1 MRRNV
6 GSPVVG
12 FSLCT
17 LALGSVGVAVGLD
30 GAAHAGPSST
40 TCRVVEVQFTPQG
53 IPAKSGRTALDP
65 QIAVW
70 VEQAGGQWQADLYL
84 TRSVGLYGLGNR
96 PGQALLKSDYRWP
109 YGRRPMALPIW
120 AHHRGKTY
128 GYIAMGGKCEPDCKN
143 DFQGSPSDDD
153 TTIAYHGPV
162 SSTEPYYCSPSGWRT
177 QNMGG
182 VDVVSCASAFFG
194 SKGYYVPGKTSVY
207 PPRADLTVVGPN
219 DAAEAG
225 KFAQDNDVAAISA
238 ATPAS
243 GVPVDPIRWYTTS
256 AIPDGDYNL
265 MVEVSIE
272 SDFNPGWAIGK
283 AVHEPHS
290 EWDHLG
296 KDPFGQPSIL
306 YRTPFK
312 LDTAAHVAT
321 TKDYAGYGDWQGQS
335 GTINPPDSTI
345 SQSGGSGADRLK
357 INTDGTGDWRVKV
370 TVTPL
375 DPGTFDVPK
384 TPSSLDLSQH
394 SDSTVT
400 VRFKIPDGSPA
411 GAYRIRYSDAGPITE
426 QNFLNANPAP
436 SPSAG
441 QAGDTVSAQI
451 VGLRPKT
458 HYYVALRP
466 ESRCGVPGTLVIGE
480 VDTSTANF
488 ATLSGC
494 FIAIAAYG
502 AEWEPEVAMLRGF
515 RDRYLLDN
523 ALGQVAVAS
532 YYTLSPPFA
541 GLIAQH
547 APLRQLAQQ
556 ALSPVVRAVKATTTT
571 LRR

>member
-12 FSLCT
+12 FSLWT
-17 LALGSVGVAVGLD
+17 LALGSAGVTGMLD
-30 GAAHAGPSST
+30 GAAHAGPSGT

-53 IPAKSGRTALDP
+53 IPARNGRTALSP

-70 VEQAGGQWQADLYL
+70 VEQAGGQWQADLYV
-84 TRSVGLYGLGNR
+84 TRSIGLYGLGNR

-120 AHHRGKTY
+120 AHHRGKSY
-128 GYIAMGGKCEPDCKN
+128 GYIAMGGKCEPDCKD

-153 TTIAYHGPV
+153 TTVAYHGPV
-162 SSTEPYYCSPSGWRT
+162 SSTEPYYCSPSGFRT
-177 QNMGG
+177 QTMGG
-182 VDVVSCASAFFG
+182 VDVVSCASPFFG

-207 PPRADLTVVGPN
+207 PPRADLTMLGMN
-219 DAAEAG
+219 DSPDVA

-243 GVPVDPIRWYTTS
+243 GVLVDPIRWFATS
-256 AIPDGDYNL
+256 AIPDGDYKL

-272 SDFNPGWAIGK
+272 SDFNPGWPPGK
-283 AVHEPHS
+283 AVPEPHS

-306 YRTPFK
+306 YSTPFR
-312 LDTAAHVAT
+312 LDAMARTAT
-321 TKDYAGYGDWQGQS
+321 TKDYAGYGDWKGES
-335 GTINPPDSTI
+335 GAINPPDSTI
-345 SQSGGSGADRLK
+345 SQSGGSGADRLRV
-357 INTDGTGDWRVKV
+357 NSDQAGDWRVKV
-370 TVTPL
+370 SVTPL
-375 DPGTFDVPK
+375 DPATFGN
-384 TPSSLDLSQH
+384 PSPPAALDLSQH
-394 SDSTVT
+394 TDSTLT
-400 VRFKIPDGSPA
+400 VRFQIPEGPQA
-411 GAYRIRYSDAGPITE
+411 GAYRVRYSDAGPITE

-436 SPSAG
+436 SPKVDAAG
-441 QAGDTVSAQI
+441 ALVSAQI
-451 VGLRPKT
+451 QGLRPKT
-458 HYYVALRP
+458 HYYVAVRP
-466 ESRCGVPGTLVIGE
+466 ESRCGELGSLVTGE

-494 FIAIAAYG
+494 FIATAAYG
-502 AEWEPEVAMLRGF
+502 AEWEPEVAMLRSF

-523 ALGQVAVAS
+523 PLGQVAVAS
-532 YYTLSPPFA
+532 YYTMSPSLA

-547 APLRQLAQQ
+547 EPLRQLAQQ
-556 ALSPVVRAVKATTTT
+556 ALSPVVRVVKATTTT